1 MTDIIPAFCVGV
13 TQVSVGHPFD
23 TVKVL
28 MQNNKKWVGLPLKSY
43 YRGWRFPLVSATFFN
58 CTVFPVY
65 EYTIKYTNN
74 SIVSGALSGVMV
86 TPFVYF
92 FDSYKIRKQT
102 LQPVSLSMFKKPYYG
117 FASTF
122 NREVVAMTAYFGS
135 YYYFK
140 DDCKLNP
147 FFAGGLAGLSNWTL
161 TYPLDVIR
169 SRQIA
174 QQIPMRLALAQGH
187 LWKGYSV
194 CAARALIVNA
204 ANFWVYEK
212 VKSLIN
218 S

>member
-1 MTDIIPAFCVGV
+1 MTDIIPAFCVGL
-13 TQVSVGHPFD
+13 TQVGVGHPFD
-23 TVKVL
+23 TTKVL
-28 MQNNKKWVGLPLKSY
+28 MQNNKKWLGLSLKSY

-65 EYTIKYTNN
+65 EYSIRYTNN
-74 SIVSGALSGVMV
+74 SIISGALSGIMV
-86 TPFVYF
+86 TPFVYI
-92 FDSYKIRKQT
+92 FDSYKIKKQT
-102 LQPVSLSMFKKPYYG
+102 NQPASLSMFKKPYYG
-117 FASTF
+117 FVSTF

-140 DDCKLNP
+140 DDCNLNP
-147 FFAGGLAGLSNWTL
+147 LFAGGLAGLSNWTL

-169 SRQIA
+169 SRQVA
-174 QQIPMRLALAQGH
+174 QQISMRSAINLGN

-194 CAARALIVNA
+194 CATRAVIVNA

-212 VKSLIN
+212 VKSLMN